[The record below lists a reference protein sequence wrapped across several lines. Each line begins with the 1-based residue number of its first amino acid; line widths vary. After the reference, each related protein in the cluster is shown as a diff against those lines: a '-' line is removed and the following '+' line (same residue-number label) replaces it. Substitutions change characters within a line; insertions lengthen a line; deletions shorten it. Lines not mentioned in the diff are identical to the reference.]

1 MSMIRAALSRLCLL
15 IDRLCSAGAAVA
27 ATCCALLALMLISE
41 SIATAAFEW
50 SQPWAVEY
58 SAYLCALTLLA
69 GSGYTLTRGA
79 HIRVPIALEYL
90 PRSVSRWLDLVCTLF
105 AIAIVSILVA
115 GLFDLSLRSY
125 QRGSVSYFV
134 MQTPLW
140 IPQSLLAMSAI
151 LLWLALFARSVRL
164 LIGESPERVIGAAAP
179 VHEGHA

>member
-1 MSMIRAALSRLCLL
+1 MTMFKAALSKVCGIIDHLCM
-15 IDRLCSAGAAVA
+15 AGAAVA
-27 ATCCALLALMLISE
+27 ATSCALLAAMLIVE
-41 SIATAAFEW
+41 SIATAVFEW

-58 SAYLCALTLLA
+58 SAYFCALTLLA

-90 PRSVSRWLDLVCTLF
+90 PRALGRWLDLGCTLF
-105 AIAIVSILVA
+105 AIIIVSLLVV
-115 GLFDLSLRSY
+115 GLFDLSLRSF

-140 IPQSLLAMSAI
+140 VPQLLLALSAS
-151 LLWLALFARSVRL
+151 LLWLALFARATRL
-164 LIGESPERVIGAAAP
+164 LIGEPPERVTGAAAP